1 MKNTIKSIVAVIAL
15 SAMVGAYAQAPKA
28 KAAPA
33 KTMTCPSCK
42 MAMGMKKT
50 AAAPVAI
57 KTKTGTYYCCAAC
70 ASGKAAAKA
79 AAKKKG

>member
-1 MKNTIKSIVAVIAL
+1 MKNVTKTLVAVLAL
-15 SAMVGAYAQAPKA
+15 ATVVGAYGQKTKTAP
-28 KAAPA
+28 

-50 AAAPVAI
+50 AATPVAV
-57 KTKTGTYYCCAAC
+57 KTKSGTYYCCAGC

-79 AAKKKG
+79 SKKK